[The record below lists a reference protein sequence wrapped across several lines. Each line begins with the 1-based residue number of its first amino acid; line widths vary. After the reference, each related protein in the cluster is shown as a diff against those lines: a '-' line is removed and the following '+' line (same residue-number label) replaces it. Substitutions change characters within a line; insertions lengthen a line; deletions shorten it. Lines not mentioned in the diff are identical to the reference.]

1 MCGISIAIDTTNQA
15 MPHEQITA
23 LNDKVFH
30 RGPDDEGFYFG
41 ENFAFGHRRL
51 SIIDL
56 SSAGHQPMTR
66 NKLCITYNG
75 EIYNYIEL
83 RNQLVEL
90 GHTFQSASDTEVIL
104 AAYEEWGTSAFSKFN
119 GMWAFAIHDATSNSI
134 IFCRDHF
141 GIKPLYYT
149 KTKKYFLAGS
159 EIKQFTSVNEFE
171 PILNKSVAV
180 NFLVN
185 GLLNHSSET
194 FFEGVNELRPGHYL
208 SYQLTTHET
217 KTFRWYD
224 LDKASVKVRDDYQVA
239 VGKVRSLF
247 VDSVRLRMRS
257 DVRVG
262 SCLSGGIDS
271 SSIVSTIHT
280 QQLANADFA
289 TITSCYADATYDEQ
303 QFSDLVTKQTGFKS
317 AKVFPALNDLDENG
331 DLDKMVYHQDQ
342 PFSGASHY
350 SEFKVF
356 ETARKEKMI
365 VMQDGQGSDEYL
377 AGYQEFFSERVS
389 ELVTTLQ
396 WRAAVLLLR
405 QKAIHRTRSFYA
417 ELTSFLRSQYIFPI
431 INNIKSLVGRSNY
444 SWLSDEWKKI
454 AATSLVTYQSRG
466 IRALSLNEM
475 QHSSIPYQL
484 HSEDRNSMLFSIES
498 RLPFLDHR
506 LVEYCIG
513 LPSSYKIRDGYS
525 KAVLRDAMA
534 ELPEPIKYRKDK
546 MGFVAPDPT
555 WILQNKDQV
564 RKDLEYIIESTGV
577 FSAELLA
584 RFDRFVSGELGY
596 EPIYFR
602 ALTFSR
608 FCKQFKMK
616 VNP

>member
-1 MCGISIAIDTTNQA
+1 MCGISIAIDTTRQSVPHDRIKA
-15 MPHEQITA
+15 M
-23 LNDKVFH
+23 NDKVFH

-83 RNQLVEL
+83 RDQLISL

-119 GMWAFAIHDATSNSI
+119 GMWAFAIHDAVNNSI

-141 GIKPLYYT
+141 GIKPFYYS
-149 KTKKYFLAGS
+149 KTKKHFLAGS
-159 EIKQFTSVNEFE
+159 EIKQFTAVNEFE

-185 GLLNHSSET
+185 GLLNHSAET

-208 SYQLTTHET
+208 TYQLTTHET
-217 KTFRWYD
+217 KIVCWYD
-224 LDKASVKVRDDYQVA
+224 LDKASTRVNDDYQLA

-271 SSIVSTIHT
+271 SSIVGTIHS
-280 QQLANADFA
+280 QQLANTDFA
-289 TITSCYADATYDEQ
+289 TITSCYTDATYDEQ
-303 QFSDLVTKQTGFKS
+303 RFSDLVTNQTGFKS

-377 AGYQEFFSERVS
+377 AGYHEFFNERVS

-396 WRAAVLLLR
+396 WRPAVLLLR
-405 QKAIHRTRSFYA
+405 QKAIHRTRSFYS
-417 ELTSFLRSQYIFPI
+417 ELTSFLRSQYLFPI
-431 INNIKSLVGRSNY
+431 INGIKSLVGRNNY

-454 AATSLVTYQSRG
+454 AATSLITYQSRG

-555 WILQNKDQV
+555 WILQNKDRV
-564 RKDLEYIIESTGV
+564 RKDLEYVIQSTGI
-577 FSAELLA
+577 FSAQLLS

-608 FCKQFKMK
+608 FCKCFNMK